1 MTEDLSP
8 DPPPL
13 PPLPPDP
20 VSPGPDVGVRGSSS
34 VSPSSSPM
42 DLFPEVSVSDSTVPI
57 KNPSR
62 LPQASSGRSLPL
74 QGSFIFGSLS
84 PNAPILPVP
93 SVDSTNENPDS
104 SIPAVYPSEIPIQV
118 SHPAGS
124 VSDGAPNIAGQ
135 APNNHS
141 PSSAAFNW
149 ASNLSSLLSSLLRRF
164 GFYTSSRKSKNKS
177 SEKKRWVSEAK
188 INVDGSSTSK
198 LVFVEKI
205 KVSQVPPQPD
215 SANKFHPLQGEEPKE
230 VSNSGSFRPK
240 IRDGPEVVGPSAVG
254 VPSSDKTLA
263 LSFSPGTVSVMGS
276 SLPQSHRQ
284 PPSSALVVSNGKGLN
299 SSVAFSSSPKSSAE
313 RKKKKRKYSSPVHQG
328 TSGILP
334 IGWKKD
340 HTPSE

>member
-1 MTEDLSP
+1 MEAVSSDLERERNLRCSGSFRRWRCPITGNGRVGLGGRFSLRRRVTNKSFKERKRKERDIIKRRQVISSMTEDLSP

-149 ASNLSSLLSSLLRRF
+149 ASNLSSA
-164 GFYTSSRKSKNKS
+164 SKFPPPS
-177 SEKKRWVSEAK
+177 ASVSMSAEGKPRVKVPNAVFERGAK
-188 INVDGSSTSK
+188 IHADYIVGIFYGKAPSYG
-198 LVFVEKI
+198 KI
-205 KVSQVPPQPD
+205 W
-215 SANKFHPLQGEEPKE
+215 
-230 VSNSGSFRPK
+230 
-240 IRDGPEVVGPSAVG
+240 AV
-254 VPSSDKTLA
+254 
-263 LSFSPGTVSVMGS
+263 
-276 SLPQSHRQ
+276 
-284 PPSSALVVSNGKGLN
+284 LN
-299 SSVAFSSSPKSSAE
+299 
-313 RKKKKRKYSSPVHQG
+313 Y
-328 TSGILP
+328 L
-334 IGWKKD
+334 
-340 HTPSE
+340 